1 MFISSSLV
9 TSASSGFGAESA
21 SYREN
26 SWTEERD
33 LIDAA
38 ECKELS
44 PIEHLDIDKLLND
57 EWPSEGADQEDMNRS
72 AVNVEEHRKKI
83 EVFDQI
89 NNENYDENILY
100 RSRRLKVVEA
110 TSPSEENKGIVEI
123 AQLAR
128 ADEDNEAQEQAEA
141 GPGGPAETISK

>member
-9 TSASSGFGAESA
+9 TSASSGFGAEST

-141 GPGGPAETISK
+141 GPGGPAETIPK